1 MTRSSDLSVPQQEW
15 LLETEWAQRAFLSS
29 FCMALADNSRTFQHV
44 HSLNI
49 SKLSSRYL
57 NALER
62 DDFWKALPSLSTL
75 TILVSP
81 DWRNISKLDTGLVEA
96 PAIDPSKAVTQ
107 FHRLLQNH
115 VAHVESVKKLKIG
128 YVGGGEH
135 QTGIFGRNKSILPA
149 PLLDTWDAK
158 AVLANAGVPDP
169 VLKLPGIKS
178 ITFDN
183 CWMTPAML
191 QEFALCAGRANLQE
205 LHLHSVSLTSQPGS
219 VGMER
224 LEFSPEDGIY
234 DSQQEPTRIG
244 CPSVGNFFD
253 FSCSPPLYH
262 GQGWPTTPQRLGSW
276 ANVLDTIT
284 PGPTRDFIRYVYG
297 YREQPPALRS
307 TTLQR
312 VTLDSCGYVNLPHFK
327 EFLGQEIL
335 GEIEPLA
342 GCLIKRAAE
351 LQTVMMTR
359 PEDILLGQIIPR
371 IGPSEHDTLESAY
384 GMRFGWEEEDD
395 NRRSLH
401 NREDGQVD
409 GGKGRFSGV
418 LRKLILPSVESV

>member
-1 MTRSSDLSVPQQEW
+1 
-15 LLETEWAQRAFLSS
+15 
-29 FCMALADNSRTFQHV
+29 MALADNSQTFQHV

-62 DDFWKALPSLSTL
+62 EDFWKALPNLSSLI
-75 TILVSP
+75 ILVSP
-81 DWRNISKLDTGLVEA
+81 DWRNIHKLDTGLVEA
-96 PAIDPSKAVTQ
+96 PAIDPSYAVTP
-107 FHRLLQNH
+107 FYRLLENH
-115 VAHVESVKKLKIG
+115 VAHLESVKKLKIG

-149 PLLDTWDAK
+149 PLMDSSDNK
-158 AVLANAGVPDP
+158 AVLANAKVPDP
-169 VLKLPGIKS
+169 VLKLPNIKS

-191 QEFALCAGRANLQE
+191 QEFALSAGTANLQE
-205 LHLHSVSLTSQPGS
+205 LHLHSVSLTAKPGS
-219 VGMER
+219 MGVEN
-224 LEFSPEDGIY
+224 LEFSPADGIH
-234 DSQQEPTRIG
+234 DSPQGPPRIG
-244 CPSVGNFFD
+244 CPSVGNFFGIHR
-253 FSCSPPLYH
+253 SPPLYH
-262 GQGWPTTPQRLGSW
+262 EQGWLTTAQRLGSW

-297 YREQPPALRS
+297 YRDQPPVLRS

-327 EFLGQEIL
+327 EFVGQELL

-359 PEDILLGQIIPR
+359 PEDMLLGQIIPK
-371 IGPSEHDTLESAY
+371 IWTSEQETLESAY
-384 GMRFGWEEEDD
+384 GMRVGWEDDEDE
-395 NRRSLH
+395 RRLH
-401 NREDGQVD
+401 NREDGQAD

-418 LRKLILPSVESV
+418 LRKLILPPVEIV

>member
-1 MTRSSDLSVPQQEW
+1 
-15 LLETEWAQRAFLSS
+15 
-29 FCMALADNSRTFQHV
+29 MALADNSQTFQHV

-57 NALER
+57 IALER
-62 DDFWKALPSLSTL
+62 EDFWKALPNLSSL

-115 VAHVESVKKLKIG
+115 VAHIESVKNLKIG

-149 PLLDTWDAK
+149 PLMDSSDAK
-158 AVLANAGVPDP
+158 AVLANATVPDP
-169 VLKLPGIKS
+169 VLKLPNIKS
-178 ITFDN
+178 ITFEN

-191 QEFALCAGRANLQE
+191 QEFALSAGTANLQE
-205 LHLHSVSLTSQPGS
+205 LHLHSVSLTAKPGS
-219 VGMER
+219 MGAVER
-224 LEFSPEDGIY
+224 LEFSPADGIHE
-234 DSQQEPTRIG
+234 SPQEPPRIG

-253 FSCSPPLYH
+253 IHCSPPLYIE
-262 GQGWPTTPQRLGSW
+262 QGWTTTPQRIGSW

-327 EFLGQEIL
+327 EFVGQEIL

-371 IGPSEHDTLESAY
+371 IWPSEHETLESAY
-384 GMRFGWEEEDD
+384 GMRFGWDDDD
-395 NRRSLH
+395 NDGRSLH

-409 GGKGRFSGV
+409 GGKGRFSGM
-418 LRKLILPSVESV
+418 LKKLILPPVEIV